1 MGYQRMR
8 TIVCSIFF
16 SDNYYLNFLFQG
28 AYHAW
33 KNKFDELG
41 LYSGFAHDALVAMV
55 LALNHSAGV
64 LAAKNKSL
72 ADFTYSDSE
81 MAGLFKK
88 SLSNVSFRGFSVRE
102 PTLRHSKISLVP

>member
-102 PTLRHSKISLVP
+102 PTLCHSKISLVP